1 MFPKVDNIELKL
13 PESSVK
19 LGKAFKF
26 DFQTGQH
33 VLVDGKLIEC
43 DFKEN
48 IKQFIQTVL
57 RTKLD
62 IFKVYIEDEQE
73 NFGLSIYNYIGQKV
87 LNKGFIFSEL
97 KREITEQLL
106 NHRFIKEVNN
116 FNFDFENAILNISF
130 DCYLKNDEVLK
141 IKEVIS

>member
-13 PESSVK
+13 PKSSVK

-87 LNKGFIFSEL
+87 LQKGFIFSEL

-106 NHRFIKEVNN
+106 NHIFIKEVNN
-116 FNFDFENAILNISF
+116 FNFYFENAILNISF
-130 DCYLKNDEVLK
+130 DCYLKNNEILK

>member
-1 MFPKVDNIELKL
+1 MV
-13 PESSVK
+13 
-19 LGKAFKF
+19 
-26 DFQTGQH
+26 
-33 VLVDGKLIEC
+33 EC
-43 DFKEN
+43 SFEEN
-48 IKQFIQTVL
+48 VRQFIQTVL

-73 NFGLSIYNYIGQKV
+73 SFGLSIYNYVGQKV

-116 FNFDFENAILNISF
+116 FNFDFEMLF
-130 DCYLKNDEVLK
+130 
-141 IKEVIS
+141 